1 VKTKNLFV
9 ISPHHYCHST
19 ATIIEGLNKLG
30 RIKVFSNADHN
41 YCKHPIQTF
50 KTQVQVAKMAD
61 YVMLCHSALEPKYE
75 GRIGP
80 LVAELQGKIDI
91 FLDGSDYATYEAD
104 PNDYRLY
111 IKREMIG
118 QAYLPTNFNRRYDI
132 KNNVESLIFAA
143 EDRHFTKPN
152 ASHRNLWQNKT
163 DDLVCIMSAC
173 EKRPHRYDIMN
184 SLKDAFA
191 RDETVFVGEYRE
203 GTTLE
208 SVDTGDRHFGGYFK
222 KLLNAK
228 ISVDA
233 YGCGEA
239 RQTGR
244 FWESLANGCLVL
256 YQPIE
261 PYVWRNTY
269 VDGEDFVVY
278 NDNDELIEKAKY
290 YMAHPEEARKIADR
304 GFTKLLKYHT
314 TEARAKEFLGLI
326 ETYWK

>member
-1 VKTKNLFV
+1 MKTKNLFV

-19 ATIIEGLNKLG
+19 ATIIEGLNKLDG
-30 RIKVFSNADHN
+30 IKVFSNADHN

-50 KTQVQVAKMAD
+50 KTQVQVANMAD
-61 YVMLCHSALEPKYE
+61 YLMLCHSALEPKYE

-91 FLDGSDYATYEAD
+91 FLDGSDYKKYEVD
-104 PNDYRLY
+104 PKDYKLY

-118 QAYLPTNFNRRYDI
+118 QAYLPTN
-132 KNNVESLIFAA
+132 NVEPLIFAA

-173 EKRPHRYDIMN
+173 EKRPHRYGIME
-184 SLKDAFA
+184 SLKDAFG
-191 RDETVFVGEYRE
+191 REETVFVGEYRE
-203 GTTLE
+203 GKVLE
-208 SVDTGDRHFGGYFK
+208 SVDTGDSNFGGYFK

-244 FWESLANGCLVL
+244 FWESLANGCLVM

-261 PYVWRNTY
+261 PYVWSNTY
-269 VDGEDFVVY
+269 IDEEDFIIY
-278 NDNDELIEKAKY
+278 NDNDELVEKAKY
-290 YMAHPEEARKIADR
+290 YLGNPEEARKIADR

-314 TEARAKEFLGLI
+314 TEQRAKEFLSLLDK
-326 ETYWK
+326 YL

>member
-1 VKTKNLFV
+1 MKTKNIFV
-9 ISPHHYCHST
+9 ISPHHYCHS
-19 ATIIEGLNKLG
+19 AASIIEGLNKLG
-30 RIKVFSNADHN
+30 GIKVFSNTDHN

-50 KTQVQVAKMAD
+50 KTQIQVAKMAD

-80 LVAELQGKIDI
+80 LITEIQDSIDI
-91 FLDGSDYATYEAD
+91 FLDGSDFTKYEAN
-104 PNDYRLY
+104 PKDYKLY

-118 QAYLPTNFNRRYDI
+118 QAYLPTS
-132 KNNVESLIFAA
+132 NVEPLIFAA
-143 EDRHFTKPN
+143 EDRHFTKSN

-173 EKRPHRYDIMN
+173 EKRPWRFDIIT

-203 GTTLE
+203 GHSPVL
-208 SVDTGDRHFGGYFK
+208 VDTGNRHFSGYFK

-228 ISVDA
+228 ISVDSW
-233 YGCGEA
+233 GCGQA

-244 FWESLANGCLVL
+244 FWESLANGCLVM

-261 PYVWRNTY
+261 PYMWNNSY
-269 VDGEDFVVY
+269 IDGEDFIVY
-278 NDNDELIEKAKY
+278 NDNDELVDKAKY
-290 YMAHPEEARKIADR
+290 YMGHPEEARKIADR
-304 GFTKLLKYHT
+304 GFTKLLQHHT
-314 TEARAKEFLGLI
+314 TTARATEFLSLVDK
-326 ETYWK
+326 YL

>member
-1 VKTKNLFV
+1 MKTKNLFV

-19 ATIIEGLNKLG
+19 ATIIEGLNKLDG
-30 RIKVFSNADHN
+30 IKVFSNADHN

-61 YVMLCHSALEPKYE
+61 YVMLCHSALEPKYQQV
-75 GRIGP
+75 IGP

-91 FLDGSDYATYEAD
+91 FLDGSDYAEYESN
-104 PNDYRLY
+104 PKDYKLY

-118 QAYLPTNFNRRYDI
+118 QAYLPTN
-132 KNNVESLIFAA
+132 NVEPLIFAA

-173 EKRPHRYDIMN
+173 DKRPWRFDIMK
-184 SLKDAFA
+184 SLNDAFA

-203 GTTLE
+203 GQTLD

-244 FWESLANGCLVL
+244 FWESLANGCLVM

-261 PYVWRNTY
+261 PYVWSNTY
-269 VDGEDFVVY
+269 IDEEDFIIY
-278 NDNDELIEKAKY
+278 NDNDELVEKAKY
-290 YMAHPEEARKIADR
+290 YVGHPEEARKIADR

-314 TEARAKEFLGLI
+314 TEQRAKEFLSLLDK
-326 ETYWK
+326 YL

>member
-1 VKTKNLFV
+1 MKTKNLFV
-9 ISPHHYCHST
+9 ISPQHYCHST
-19 ATIIEGLNKLG
+19 ATIIEGINKLDG
-30 RIKVFSNADHN
+30 IKVFSNADHN

-91 FLDGSDYATYEAD
+91 FLDGSDYKKYEVD
-104 PNDYRLY
+104 PKDYKLY

-118 QAYLPTNFNRRYDI
+118 QAYLPTN
-132 KNNVESLIFAA
+132 NVEPLIFAA

-173 EKRPHRYDIMN
+173 DKRPWRFDIMK
-184 SLKDAFA
+184 SLNDAFA

-203 GTTLE
+203 GQTLD
-208 SVDTGDRHFGGYFK
+208 SVDTGDRHFAGYFK

-244 FWESLANGCLVL
+244 FWESLANGCLVM

-261 PYVWRNTY
+261 PYVWSNTY
-269 VDGEDFVVY
+269 IDEEDFIIY
-278 NDNDELIEKAKY
+278 NDNDELVDKAKY
-290 YMAHPEEARKIADR
+290 YVGHPEEARKIADR

-314 TEARAKEFLGLI
+314 TEQRAKEFLSLLDK
-326 ETYWK
+326 YL

>member
-1 VKTKNLFV
+1 MKTKNLFV

-19 ATIIEGLNKLG
+19 ATIIEGLNKLDG
-30 RIKVFSNADHN
+30 IKVFSNADHN

-61 YVMLCHSALEPKYE
+61 YVMICHSALESKYE

-80 LVAELQGKIDI
+80 LIAELQGKIDI
-91 FLDGSDYATYEAD
+91 FLDGSDYKKYEVD
-104 PNDYRLY
+104 PKGYKLY

-118 QAYLPTNFNRRYDI
+118 QAYLPTN
-132 KNNVESLIFAA
+132 NVEPLIFAA

-152 ASHRNLWQNKT
+152 GSHRNLWQNKT

-173 EKRPHRYDIMN
+173 DKRPWRFDIMK
-184 SLKDAFA
+184 SLNDAFA

-203 GTTLE
+203 GQTLD

-244 FWESLANGCLVL
+244 FWESLANGCLVM

-261 PYVWRNTY
+261 PYVWSNTY
-269 VDGEDFVVY
+269 IDEEDFIIY
-278 NDNDELIEKAKY
+278 NDNDELVDKAKY
-290 YMAHPEEARKIADR
+290 YVGHPEEARKIADR

-314 TEARAKEFLGLI
+314 TEQRAKEFLSLLDK
-326 ETYWK
+326 YL

>member
-1 VKTKNLFV
+1 MKTKNLFV

-19 ATIIEGLNKLG
+19 ATIIEGLNKLDG
-30 RIKVFSNADHN
+30 IKVFSNADHN

-61 YVMLCHSALEPKYE
+61 YVMLCHSALESKYE

-91 FLDGSDYATYEAD
+91 FLDGSDFIKYED
-104 PNDYRLY
+104 NPSDYKLY
-111 IKREMIG
+111 IKREMDAS
-118 QAYLPTNFNRRYDI
+118 QNHHSD
-132 KNNVESLIFAA
+132 NVESLIFAA

-163 DDLVCIMSAC
+163 DDLVCIMSVGHG
-173 EKRPHRYDIMN
+173 RHHRVGIMS
-184 SLKDAFA
+184 SLKDSFA
-191 RDETVFVGEYRE
+191 RDEAVFVGEYRE
-203 GTTLE
+203 GQTLD
-208 SVDTGDRHFGGYFK
+208 SVDTGDRHFSGYFK

-233 YGCGEA
+233 YGCGQA

-244 FWESLANGCLVL
+244 FWESLANGCMVM

-261 PYVWRNTY
+261 PYIWSNTY
-269 VDGEDFVVY
+269 IDEEDFIIY
-278 NDNDELIEKAKY
+278 NDLDELVDKAKY
-290 YMAHPEEARKIADR
+290 YVGHPEEARKIADR

-314 TEARAKEFLGLI
+314 TEQRAKEFLLLLDK
-326 ETYWK
+326 YL

>member
-1 VKTKNLFV
+1 MKTKNLFV

-19 ATIIEGLNKLG
+19 ATIIEGLNKLDG
-30 RIKVFSNADHN
+30 IKVFSNTNHN

-50 KTQVQVAKMAD
+50 KTQLQVAKMAD
-61 YVMLCHSALEPKYE
+61 YVMICHSALEPKYKE
-75 GRIGP
+75 TIGP
-80 LVAELQGKIDI
+80 LVGELQGNIDI
-91 FLDGSDYATYEAD
+91 FLDGSDYVKYEGR
-104 PNDYRLY
+104 PSDYKLY
-111 IKREMIG
+111 IKREMDG
-118 QAYLPTNFNRRYDI
+118 PSGVGNRPD
-132 KNNVESLIFAA
+132 NVEPLIFAA

-163 DDLVCIMSAC
+163 DDLVCIMSVC
-173 EKRPHRYDIMN
+173 EKRPWRADIMD

-203 GTTLE
+203 GTPLK
-208 SVDTGDRHFGGYFK
+208 SVDTGDRHFSGYFK

-233 YGCGEA
+233 YGCGNA

-244 FWESLANGCLVL
+244 FWESLANGCLVM

-261 PYVWRNTY
+261 PYVWSNAY
-269 VDGEDFVVY
+269 IDEEDFIIY

-290 YMAHPEEARKIADR
+290 YLSNPEEARKIADR

-314 TEARAKEFLGLI
+314 TQQRAKEFLSLLDK
-326 ETYWK
+326 YL

>member
-1 VKTKNLFV
+1 MKTKNLFV

-19 ATIIEGLNKLG
+19 ATIIEGLNKLDG
-30 RIKVFSNADHN
+30 IKVFSNADHN

-61 YVMLCHSALEPKYE
+61 YVMLCHSALELKYKE
-75 GRIGP
+75 AIGP
-80 LVAELQGKIDI
+80 LVGELQGNIDI
-91 FLDGSDYATYEAD
+91 FLDGSDFIKYEGR
-104 PNDYRLY
+104 PSDYKLY
-111 IKREMIG
+111 IKREMDG
-118 QAYLPTNFNRRYDI
+118 PTGVGNRPD
-132 KNNVESLIFAA
+132 NVEPLIFAA

-173 EKRPHRYDIMN
+173 EKRPWRYGIIN
-184 SLKDAFA
+184 SLKDDFA

-203 GTTLE
+203 GQTLD
-208 SVDTGDRHFGGYFK
+208 SVDTGDRHFSGYFK

-244 FWESLANGCLVL
+244 FWESLANGCLVM

-261 PYVWRNTY
+261 PYVWPNIY
-269 VDGEDFVVY
+269 IDEEDFVIY
-278 NDNDELIEKAKY
+278 NDLDELSDKAKY
-290 YMAHPEEARKIADR
+290 YISNSEEARKIADR

-314 TEARAKEFLGLI
+314 TQQRAKEFLSLLDK
-326 ETYWK
+326 YL

>member
-1 VKTKNLFV
+1 MKTKNLFV

-19 ATIIEGLNKLG
+19 ATIIEGLNKLDG
-30 RIKVFSNADHN
+30 IKVFSNADYN

-61 YVMLCHSALEPKYE
+61 YVMLCHSALESKYE

-91 FLDGSDYATYEAD
+91 FLDGSDFIKYED
-104 PNDYRLY
+104 NPSDYKLY
-111 IKREMIG
+111 IKREMDAS
-118 QAYLPTNFNRRYDI
+118 QNHHSD
-132 KNNVESLIFAA
+132 NVESLIFAA

-163 DDLVCIMSAC
+163 DDLVCIMSVGHG
-173 EKRPHRYDIMN
+173 RHHRVGIMS
-184 SLKDAFA
+184 SLKDSFA

-203 GTTLE
+203 GQTLD
-208 SVDTGDRHFGGYFK
+208 SVDTGDRHFSGYFK

-233 YGCGEA
+233 YGCGQA

-244 FWESLANGCLVL
+244 FWESLANGCMVM

-261 PYVWRNTY
+261 PYIWSNTY
-269 VDGEDFVVY
+269 IDEEDFIIY
-278 NDNDELIEKAKY
+278 NDLDELVDKAKY
-290 YMAHPEEARKIADR
+290 YVGHPEEARKIADR

-314 TEARAKEFLGLI
+314 TEQRAKEFLLLLDK
-326 ETYWK
+326 YL

>member
-1 VKTKNLFV
+1 
-9 ISPHHYCHST
+9 
-19 ATIIEGLNKLG
+19 
-30 RIKVFSNADHN
+30 
-41 YCKHPIQTF
+41 
-50 KTQVQVAKMAD
+50 MAD
-61 YVMLCHSALEPKYE
+61 YVMLCHSALESKYE

-91 FLDGSDYATYEAD
+91 FLDGSDYKKYEVD
-104 PNDYRLY
+104 PKDYKLY

-118 QAYLPTNFNRRYDI
+118 QAYLPTN
-132 KNNVESLIFAA
+132 NVEPLIFAA

-152 ASHRNLWQNKT
+152 GSHRNLWQNKT

-173 EKRPHRYDIMN
+173 DKRPWRFDIMK
-184 SLKDAFA
+184 SLNDAFA

-203 GTTLE
+203 GQTLD

-244 FWESLANGCLVL
+244 FWESLANGCLVM

-261 PYVWRNTY
+261 PYVWSNTY
-269 VDGEDFVVY
+269 IDEEDFVIY
-278 NDNDELIEKAKY
+278 NDLDELVDKAKY
-290 YMAHPEEARKIADR
+290 YVGHPEEARKIADR

-314 TEARAKEFLGLI
+314 TEQRAKEFLSLLDK
-326 ETYWK
+326 YL

>member
-1 VKTKNLFV
+1 MKTKNLFV

-19 ATIIEGLNKLG
+19 ATIIEGLNKLDG
-30 RIKVFSNADHN
+30 IKVFSNADHN

-61 YVMLCHSALEPKYE
+61 YVMLCHSALESKYE

-80 LVAELQGKIDI
+80 LIVELQGKIDI
-91 FLDGSDYATYEAD
+91 FLDGSDYKKYEVD
-104 PNDYRLY
+104 PKDYKLY

-118 QAYLPTNFNRRYDI
+118 QAYLPTN
-132 KNNVESLIFAA
+132 NVEPLIFAA
-143 EDRHFTKPN
+143 EDRHFTKPK
-152 ASHRNLWQNKT
+152 ASHRNLWQNKK
-163 DDLVCIMSAC
+163 DDLVCIMSVC
-173 EKRPHRYDIMN
+173 EKRPWRANIMD

-203 GTTLE
+203 GQTLD
-208 SVDTGDRHFGGYFK
+208 SVDTGERHFGGYFK

-228 ISVDA
+228 ISVDS

-244 FWESLANGCLVL
+244 FWESLANGCLVM

-261 PYVWRNTY
+261 PYVWSNTY
-269 VDGEDFVVY
+269 IDEEDFVIY
-278 NDNDELIEKAKY
+278 NDLDELVDKAKY
-290 YMAHPEEARKIADR
+290 YVGHPEEARKIADR

-314 TEARAKEFLGLI
+314 TEQRAKEFLLLLDK
-326 ETYWK
+326 YL

>member
-1 VKTKNLFV
+1 MKTKNLFV

-19 ATIIEGLNKLG
+19 ATIIEGLNKLDG
-30 RIKVFSNADHN
+30 IKVFSNADHN

-61 YVMLCHSALEPKYE
+61 YVMICHSALESKYE

-80 LVAELQGKIDI
+80 LIAELQGKIDI
-91 FLDGSDYATYEAD
+91 FLDGSDYKKYEVD
-104 PNDYRLY
+104 PKDYKLY

-118 QAYLPTNFNRRYDI
+118 QAYLPTN
-132 KNNVESLIFAA
+132 NVEPLIFAA

-152 ASHRNLWQNKT
+152 GSHRNLWQNKT

-173 EKRPHRYDIMN
+173 DKRPWRFGIMD

-203 GTTLE
+203 GQTLDG
-208 SVDTGDRHFGGYFK
+208 VDTGERHFGGYFK

-228 ISVDA
+228 ISVDS

-244 FWESLANGCLVL
+244 FWESLANGCLVM

-261 PYVWRNTY
+261 PHIWSNTY
-269 VDGEDFVVY
+269 IDEEDFIVY
-278 NDNDELIEKAKY
+278 NDLDELIDKAKY
-290 YMAHPEEARKIADR
+290 YVGHPEEARKIADR

-314 TEARAKEFLGLI
+314 TEQRAKEFLSLLDK
-326 ETYWK
+326 YL

>member
-19 ATIIEGLNKLG
+19 ATIIEGLNKLDG
-30 RIKVFSNADHN
+30 IKVFSNANHN

-50 KTQVQVAKMAD
+50 KTQVQVAQMAD
-61 YVMLCHSALEPKYE
+61 YVMLCHSALEPKYKE
-75 GRIGP
+75 TNGP
-80 LVAELQGKIDI
+80 LVGELQGNIDI
-91 FLDGSDYATYEAD
+91 FLDGSDYIKYEGR
-104 PNDYRLY
+104 PSDYKLY
-111 IKREMIG
+111 IKREMDG
-118 QAYLPTNFNRRYDI
+118 LTGVGNRPD
-132 KNNVESLIFAA
+132 NVEPLIFAA

-163 DDLVCIMSAC
+163 DDLVCIMSVC
-173 EKRPHRYDIMN
+173 EKRPWRASIMD

-203 GTTLE
+203 GEPLK
-208 SVDTGDRHFGGYFK
+208 SVDTGDRHFSGYFK

-233 YGCGEA
+233 YGCGNA

-244 FWESLANGCLVL
+244 FWESLANGCLVM

-261 PYVWRNTY
+261 PYVWSNVY
-269 VDGEDFVVY
+269 IDEEDFVIY

-290 YMAHPEEARKIADR
+290 YLSNPEEARKIADR

-314 TEARAKEFLGLI
+314 TQQRAKEFLSLLDK
-326 ETYWK
+326 YL

>member
-19 ATIIEGLNKLG
+19 ATIIEGLNKLDG
-30 RIKVFSNADHN
+30 IKVFSNADHN

-61 YVMLCHSALEPKYE
+61 YVMICHSALESKYE

-80 LVAELQGKIDI
+80 LIAELQGKIDI
-91 FLDGSDYATYEAD
+91 FLDGSDYKKYEVD
-104 PNDYRLY
+104 PKDYKLY

-118 QAYLPTNFNRRYDI
+118 QAYLPTN
-132 KNNVESLIFAA
+132 NVEPLIFAA

-152 ASHRNLWQNKT
+152 GSHRNLWQNKT

-173 EKRPHRYDIMN
+173 DKRPWRFGIMD

-203 GTTLE
+203 GQTLD

-228 ISVDA
+228 ISVDS

-244 FWESLANGCLVL
+244 FWESLANGCLVM

-261 PYVWRNTY
+261 PYVWSNIY
-269 VDGEDFVVY
+269 IDEEDFIIY

-290 YMAHPEEARKIADR
+290 YLSNPEEARKIADR

-314 TEARAKEFLGLI
+314 TQQRAKEFLSLLDK
-326 ETYWK
+326 YL

>member
-1 VKTKNLFV
+1 MKTKNLFV

-19 ATIIEGLNKLG
+19 ATIIEGLNKIDG
-30 RIKVFSNADHN
+30 IKVFSNADHN

-61 YVMLCHSALEPKYE
+61 YVMLCHSALESKYE

-91 FLDGSDYATYEAD
+91 FLDGSDYKKYEVD
-104 PNDYRLY
+104 PKGYKLY

-118 QAYLPTNFNRRYDI
+118 QAYLPTN
-132 KNNVESLIFAA
+132 NVEPLIFAA

-152 ASHRNLWQNKT
+152 GSHRNLWQNKT

-173 EKRPHRYDIMN
+173 DKRPWRFDIMK
-184 SLKDAFA
+184 SLNDAFA

-203 GTTLE
+203 GQTLD

-244 FWESLANGCLVL
+244 FWESLANGCLVM

-261 PYVWRNTY
+261 PYVWSNTY
-269 VDGEDFVVY
+269 IDEEDFVIY
-278 NDNDELIEKAKY
+278 NDLDELVDKAKY
-290 YMAHPEEARKIADR
+290 YVGHPEEARKIADR

-314 TEARAKEFLGLI
+314 TEQRAKEFLSLLDK
-326 ETYWK
+326 YL

>member
-1 VKTKNLFV
+1 MKTKNLFV

-19 ATIIEGLNKLG
+19 ATIIEGLNKLDG
-30 RIKVFSNADHN
+30 IKVFSNADNN
-41 YCKHPIQTF
+41 YCKHPIQNF

-61 YVMLCHSALEPKYE
+61 YVMICHSALEPKYKE
-75 GRIGP
+75 INGA
-80 LVAELQGKIDI
+80 LVGELQGNIDI
-91 FLDGSDYATYEAD
+91 FLDGSDFIKYEGR
-104 PNDYRLY
+104 PSDYKLY
-111 IKREMIG
+111 IKREMDG
-118 QAYLPTNFNRRYDI
+118 PTGVGNRPD
-132 KNNVESLIFAA
+132 NVEPLIFAA

-173 EKRPHRYDIMN
+173 EKRPWRYGIIN
-184 SLKDAFA
+184 SLKDDFA

-203 GTTLE
+203 GQTLD
-208 SVDTGDRHFGGYFK
+208 SVDTGDRHFSGYFK

-244 FWESLANGCLVL
+244 FWESLANGCLVM

-261 PYVWRNTY
+261 PYVWPNIY
-269 VDGEDFVVY
+269 IDEEDFVIY
-278 NDNDELIEKAKY
+278 NDLDELSDKAKY
-290 YMAHPEEARKIADR
+290 YISNSEEARKIADR

-314 TEARAKEFLGLI
+314 TQQRAKEFLSLLDK
-326 ETYWK
+326 YL

>member
-1 VKTKNLFV
+1 MKTKNLFV

-19 ATIIEGLNKLG
+19 ATIIEGLNKLDG
-30 RIKVFSNADHN
+30 IKVFSNTNHN

-50 KTQVQVAKMAD
+50 KTQLQVAKMAD
-61 YVMLCHSALEPKYE
+61 YVMICHSALESKYE

-80 LVAELQGKIDI
+80 LIAELQGKIDI
-91 FLDGSDYATYEAD
+91 FLDGSDYKKYEVD
-104 PNDYRLY
+104 PKDYKLY

-118 QAYLPTNFNRRYDI
+118 QAYLPTN
-132 KNNVESLIFAA
+132 NVEPLIFAA

-152 ASHRNLWQNKT
+152 GSHRNLWQNKT

-173 EKRPHRYDIMN
+173 DKRPWRFDIMK
-184 SLKDAFA
+184 SLNDAFA

-203 GTTLE
+203 GQTLD

-244 FWESLANGCLVL
+244 FWESLANGCLVM

-261 PYVWRNTY
+261 PYVWSNTY
-269 VDGEDFVVY
+269 IDEEDFVIY
-278 NDNDELIEKAKY
+278 NDLDELVDKAKY
-290 YMAHPEEARKIADR
+290 YVGHPEEARKIADR

-314 TEARAKEFLGLI
+314 TEQRALEFLSLLDK
-326 ETYWK
+326 YL

>member
-1 VKTKNLFV
+1 MKTKNLFV

-19 ATIIEGLNKLG
+19 ATIIEGLNKLDG
-30 RIKVFSNADHN
+30 IKVFSNADHN

-61 YVMLCHSALEPKYE
+61 YVMLCHSALEPKYQQV
-75 GRIGP
+75 IGP
-80 LVAELQGKIDI
+80 LVAELQGNIDI
-91 FLDGSDYATYEAD
+91 FLDGSDYAEYEVD
-104 PNDYRLY
+104 PKDYKLY

-118 QAYLPTNFNRRYDI
+118 QAYLPTN
-132 KNNVESLIFAA
+132 NVEPLIFAA

-152 ASHRNLWQNKT
+152 ASHRNLWQSKT

-173 EKRPHRYDIMN
+173 EKRPWRFDIMK

-203 GTTLE
+203 GQTLD
-208 SVDTGDRHFGGYFK
+208 SLDTGDRHFGGYFK

-244 FWESLANGCLVL
+244 FWESLANGCLVM

-261 PYVWRNTY
+261 PYVWSNTY
-269 VDGEDFVVY
+269 IDEEDFIIY
-278 NDNDELIEKAKY
+278 NDNDELVDKAKY
-290 YMAHPEEARKIADR
+290 YVGHPEEARKIADR

-314 TEARAKEFLGLI
+314 TEQRAKEFLSLLDK
-326 ETYWK
+326 YL

>member
-1 VKTKNLFV
+1 MKTKNLFV

-19 ATIIEGLNKLG
+19 ATIIEGLNKLDG
-30 RIKVFSNADHN
+30 IKVFSNTEHN
-41 YCKHPIQTF
+41 YCKHPIQTL

-61 YVMLCHSALEPKYE
+61 YVMICHSALEPKYKE
-75 GRIGP
+75 TIGP
-80 LVAELQGKIDI
+80 LVGELQGNIDI
-91 FLDGSDYATYEAD
+91 FLDGSDFTKYESN
-104 PNDYRLY
+104 PGGYKLY

-118 QAYLPTNFNRRYDI
+118 GKSHRPD
-132 KNNVESLIFAA
+132 NVASLIFAA

-152 ASHRNLWQNKT
+152 ASHGNLWQNKT

-173 EKRPHRYDIMN
+173 EKRPWRASIMD

-203 GTTLE
+203 GQPLK
-208 SVDTGDRHFGGYFK
+208 SVDTGDRHFSGYFK

-233 YGCGEA
+233 YGCGNA

-244 FWESLANGCLVL
+244 FWESLANGCLVM

-261 PYVWRNTY
+261 PYVWSNVY
-269 VDGEDFVVY
+269 IDEEDFVIY

-290 YMAHPEEARKIADR
+290 YLSNPEEARKIADR

-314 TEARAKEFLGLI
+314 TQQRAKEFLSLLDK
-326 ETYWK
+326 YL

>member
-1 VKTKNLFV
+1 MKTKNLFV

-19 ATIIEGLNKLG
+19 ATIIEGLNKLDG
-30 RIKVFSNADHN
+30 IKVFSNTDHN
-41 YCKHPIQTF
+41 YCKHPIQNF
-50 KTQVQVAKMAD
+50 KTQVQVAQMAD
-61 YVMLCHSALEPKYE
+61 YVMLCHSALESKYE
-75 GRIGP
+75 GRVGP
-80 LVAELQGKIDI
+80 LVAELQGKVDI
-91 FLDGSDYATYEAD
+91 FLDGSDFAKYEAD
-104 PNDYRLY
+104 PKDYKLY

-118 QAYLPTNFNRRYDI
+118 QTYLPTN
-132 KNNVESLIFAA
+132 NVEPLIFAA

-152 ASHRNLWQNKT
+152 GSHRNLWQNKT

-173 EKRPHRYDIMN
+173 EKRPWRFGIMD

-203 GTTLE
+203 GQTLD
-208 SVDTGDRHFGGYFK
+208 SVDTGERHFGGYFK

-228 ISVDA
+228 ISVDS

-244 FWESLANGCLVL
+244 FLESLANGCLVM

-261 PYVWRNTY
+261 PYVWSNTY
-269 VDGEDFVVY
+269 IDEEDFIIY
-278 NDNDELIEKAKY
+278 NDLDELVEKSKY
-290 YMAHPEEARKIADR
+290 YVGHPEEARKIADR

-314 TEARAKEFLGLI
+314 TEQRAKEFLSLLGKYL
-326 ETYWK
+326 

>member
-1 VKTKNLFV
+1 MKTKNLFV

-19 ATIIEGLNKLG
+19 ATIIEGLNKLDG
-30 RIKVFSNADHN
+30 IKVFSNADYN

-61 YVMLCHSALEPKYE
+61 YVMLCHSALESKYE

-91 FLDGSDYATYEAD
+91 FLDGSDYKKYEVD
-104 PNDYRLY
+104 PKGYKLY

-118 QAYLPTNFNRRYDI
+118 QAYLPTN
-132 KNNVESLIFAA
+132 NVEPLIFAA

-152 ASHRNLWQNKT
+152 GSHRNLWQNKT
-163 DDLVCIMSAC
+163 DDLVCIMSVGHG
-173 EKRPHRYDIMN
+173 RHHRVGIMS
-184 SLKDAFA
+184 SLKDSFA
-191 RDETVFVGEYRE
+191 RDEAVFVGEYRE
-203 GTTLE
+203 GQTLD
-208 SVDTGDRHFGGYFK
+208 SVDTGDRHFSGYFK

-233 YGCGEA
+233 YGCGQA

-244 FWESLANGCLVL
+244 FWESLANGCMVM

-261 PYVWRNTY
+261 PYIWSNTY
-269 VDGEDFVVY
+269 IDEEDFIIY
-278 NDNDELIEKAKY
+278 NDLDELVDKAKY
-290 YMAHPEEARKIADR
+290 YVGHPEEARKIADR

-314 TEARAKEFLGLI
+314 TEQRAKEFLLLLDK
-326 ETYWK
+326 YL